1 MNAFFALVRTDVA
14 LYFANRRAVLVNVAA
29 PILIAAFV
37 GFIFG
42 PSSGKTSRIPIAVT
56 DLDASPLSQRV
67 VAELRADEALAVT
80 EAADAQAQAQ
90 LRSGKLSVSIVIPKD
105 FGRRA
110 PSALFGAGE
119 KPEVLLRY
127 DPSQSSA
134 LPVVR
139 GLLAQHVS
147 QVVGRD
153 VFSASTSSL
162 SAWRERASAS
172 GVPPQVRRDLGSL
185 LDAAERLQRQADAAS
200 APVSATSSAP
210 GLSPSKNSGGP
221 QLGLPY
227 TSREEASVARAETHY
242 NSFAH
247 SFAGMGVQ
255 FVLFMGLD
263 WGIALL
269 ALRRLGLWK
278 RLRAAPLSKPVLLG
292 SRLVSCAA
300 VAFVI
305 LSIVLSA
312 SMAIFGVRIEGS
324 LIGLIAI
331 MLSFSLFT
339 AAFGL
344 LIAALGQ
351 TPEATR
357 GLAIVVTLGMV
368 MVGGA
373 WVPAFIFPQWLQSA
387 SLAFPTRWAV
397 DGLDAMLWRG
407 LGLQAAIAPT
417 LVLLAFAAAVG
428 LLALAKF
435 DWEEAA

>member
-1 MNAFFALVRTDVA
+1 MSAFSSLVRTDIA
-14 LYFANRRAVLVNVAA
+14 LYFANRRAVLINLAA

-42 PSSGKTSRIPIAVT
+42 PSSGKTSRIPVAVT

-67 VAELRADEALAVT
+67 VAELCTDEALAVA
-80 EAADAQAQAQ
+80 EMADAQAQDQ
-90 LRSGKLSVSIVIPKD
+90 MRNGKLSVTIVIPKD

-119 KPEVLLRY
+119 KPELLLRY

-134 LPVVR
+134 SPVMR
-139 GLLAQHVS
+139 GLLAQPVS
-147 QVVGRD
+147 QVVGREM
-153 VFSASTSSL
+153 FSASSTSL
-162 SAWRERASAS
+162 SAWRERATAS
-172 GVPPQVRRDLGSL
+172 GVPPQVRRDLGTL

-200 APVSATSSAP
+200 APQSEPVSALGAEP
-210 GLSPSKNSGGP
+210 GKNSGGP

-227 TSREEASVARAETHY
+227 TSREEPSVARAETHY

-300 VAFVI
+300 VAFF
-305 LSIVLSA
+305 VLSFVLGA
-312 SMAIFGVRIEGS
+312 SMVIFGVRVEGS
-324 LIGLIAI
+324 LIGLIAV

-373 WVPAFIFPQWLQSA
+373 WVPAFIFPQWLQ
-387 SLAFPTRWAV
+387 T
-397 DGLDAMLWRG
+397 
-407 LGLQAAIAPT
+407 AIAPT
-417 LVLLAFAAAVG
+417 LVLLAFAAVVG

-435 DWEEAA
+435 DWEESS